1 MISKAIGHIWSSMFG
16 ARGKNKG
23 GTPTPVDTSRVLPIT
38 TGVRTEAALSTENGM
53 KVPASEILWICS
65 IEEGRPSKA
74 LKVLLLPN

>member
-16 ARGKNKG
+16 ARGKKNG
-23 GTPTPVDTSRVLPIT
+23 GPHTPVDLSMVLPIT
-38 TGVRTEAALSTENGM
+38 TGVRTKVALSTRSENQ
-53 KVPASEILWICS
+53 VPGSEILWICS